1 MLQYPACWPWIRK
14 KRVQGFTLKRDYNMA
29 QVKRIY
35 NGNVLITEISI
46 VELMSLSSIMDLQM
60 KEASKELSEAS
71 ERLEKK
77 LVEWNAR
84 PKI

>member
-1 MLQYPACWPWIRK
+1 M
-14 KRVQGFTLKRDYNMA
+14 
-29 QVKRIY
+29 
-35 NGNVLITEISI
+35 SI
-46 VELMSLSSIMDLQM
+46 IEMMSLSSIIIAGAKSPEISLQQVKNIKSIIDGLDLQM

>member
-1 MLQYPACWPWIRK
+1 
-14 KRVQGFTLKRDYNMA
+14 MA
-29 QVKRIY
+29 EVKRIY

-46 VELMSLSSIMDLQM
+46 VELMSLSSIIIAGAKSPEISLKQVQDVKSIIDGLDLQM

>member
-1 MLQYPACWPWIRK
+1 MAI
-14 KRVQGFTLKRDYNMA
+14 VQRNSDGY
-29 QVKRIY
+29 VVIS
-35 NGNVLITEISI
+35 EISI
-46 VELMSLSSIMDLQM
+46 VEMMSLSSIIIAGAKSPEISLQQMKNIKSIIDGLDLQM

>member
-1 MLQYPACWPWIRK
+1 
-14 KRVQGFTLKRDYNMA
+14 MA
-29 QVKRIY
+29 IVRRNSDGYVVIS
-35 NGNVLITEISI
+35 EMSI
-46 VELMSLSSIMDLQM
+46 VEMMSLSSIIIAGAKSPEISLQQVKNIKSIIDGLDLQM

>member
-1 MLQYPACWPWIRK
+1 
-14 KRVQGFTLKRDYNMA
+14 MA
-29 QVKRIY
+29 IVRRNSDGYVVIS
-35 NGNVLITEISI
+35 EISI
-46 VELMSLSSIMDLQM
+46 VELMSLSSIIIAGAKSPEISLQQVKNIKSIIDGLDLQM

>member
-1 MLQYPACWPWIRK
+1 
-14 KRVQGFTLKRDYNMA
+14 MA
-29 QVKRIY
+29 IVRRNSDGYVVIS
-35 NGNVLITEISI
+35 EISI
-46 VELMSLSSIMDLQM
+46 VELMSLSSIIIAGAKSPEISLQQVKNIKSIIDGLDLQM

-77 LVEWNAR
+77 LVEWNVR

>member
-1 MLQYPACWPWIRK
+1 M
-14 KRVQGFTLKRDYNMA
+14 
-29 QVKRIY
+29 
-35 NGNVLITEISI
+35 
-46 VELMSLSSIMDLQM
+46 MSLSSIIIAGAKSPEISLQQVKNIKSIIDGLDFQM

>member
-1 MLQYPACWPWIRK
+1 
-14 KRVQGFTLKRDYNMA
+14 MA
-29 QVKRIY
+29 EVKRIY

-46 VELMSLSSIMDLQM
+46 VELMSLSSIIIAGAKSPEISLQQVKNIKSIIDGLDLQM

-77 LVEWNAR
+77 LVEWSVR

>member
-1 MLQYPACWPWIRK
+1 
-14 KRVQGFTLKRDYNMA
+14 MA
-29 QVKRIY
+29 IVRRNSDGYVVISQ
-35 NGNVLITEISI
+35 ISI
-46 VELMSLSSIMDLQM
+46 VELMSLSSIIIAGAKSPEISLQQVKNIKSIIDGLDLQM

-77 LVEWNAR
+77 LVEWNVR

>member
-1 MLQYPACWPWIRK
+1 
-14 KRVQGFTLKRDYNMA
+14 MA
-29 QVKRIY
+29 VVRRNSDGYVVIS
-35 NGNVLITEISI
+35 EISI
-46 VELMSLSSIMDLQM
+46 VEMMSLSSIIIAGAKSPEISLQQVKNIKSIIDGLDLQM

>member
-1 MLQYPACWPWIRK
+1 
-14 KRVQGFTLKRDYNMA
+14 MA
-29 QVKRIY
+29 KVKRIY
-35 NGNVLITEISI
+35 NGLVLITEMSI
-46 VELMSLSSIMDLQM
+46 VEMMSLSSVIIAGAKSPEISLQQVKNIKSIIDGLDLQM